1 MRQILKKSDKSEFFG
16 ESWRFNSLL
25 GRKLNNRLSKV
36 PNRYIN
42 KAPGIDISINIE
54 ASVDEVNV
62 SAELEAEI
70 CGIVKTLDPEPEE
83 ADDPTKLGNW
93 ESCETFDQC
102 ESGLCICYVCLDIS
116 EFIPY
121 P

>member
-1 MRQILKKSDKSEFFG
+1 MKSIFTFL
-16 ESWRFNSLL
+16 FLL
-25 GRKLNNRLSKV
+25 FITTFV
-36 PNRYIN
+36 DCVYADTDVTIE
-42 KAPGIDISINIE
+42 ISINIE